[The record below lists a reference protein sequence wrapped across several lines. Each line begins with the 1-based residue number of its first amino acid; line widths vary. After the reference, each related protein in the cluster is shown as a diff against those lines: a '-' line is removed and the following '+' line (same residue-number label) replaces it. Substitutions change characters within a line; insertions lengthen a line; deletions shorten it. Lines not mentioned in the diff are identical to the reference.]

1 MNIVIVT
8 QKPIQALNLIYL
20 LGGIDVFPGAI
31 IAIKP
36 GRVSADCRLV
46 DEYTESINALKLQC
60 DILSIP
66 LHIVESLTSNK
77 VIDLLTSLKIDLILS
92 LIAEIL
98 NEEFI
103 KTSRY
108 GVVSSHG
115 GVLPSYRG
123 VDCTKWAI
131 LNNDNNQVGVT
142 TQLIDQG
149 VDTGEIIDIHTIDL
163 TIARPCKVSDLS
175 REIFYKYK
183 LPSFVNVVRMLIKNG
198 RIDARKQNAL
208 DGRQYFSMHY
218 KLCEVVEKKLNHS

>member
-8 QKPIQALNLIYL
+8 QKPIQTLNLIYL
-20 LGGIDVFPGAI
+20 LGGAGVFPGAI

-36 GRVSADCRLV
+36 GHVSADYGLV

-66 LHIVESLTSNK
+66 LHTVENLTSNK

-115 GVLPSYRG
+115 GILPSYRG
-123 VDCTKWAI
+123 VDCIKWAI
-131 LNNDNNQVGVT
+131 LNDDNNQVGVT

-149 VDTGEIIDIHTIDL
+149 VDTGEIIDTHTIDL
-163 TIARPCKVSDLS
+163 TSARPCKVSDLS

-183 LPSFVNVVRMLIKNG
+183 LPSFVDVVKALIKNG
-198 RIDARKQNAL
+198 RIDAKKQNAL

-218 KLCEVVEKKLNHS
+218 KLCEIVEKKLNYS